1 MRHFLV
7 VLAAGVTAGLLVF
20 FAFSRSM
27 TAVGNNLLMDLSLF
41 VWFVAVLAFAAG
53 ATALVLRGLLLRT
66 EERGLR
72 ELRARIARLEAAP
85 QQATTPGPAAPAV
98 PAAGPAVPPAAAP
111 R

>member
-41 VWFVAVLAFAAG
+41 VWFVAVLAFAAS
-53 ATALVLRGLLLRT
+53 ATALVLRGLLLRS

-85 QQATTPGPAAPAV
+85 QQAATPGPTAPDVPAAAPA
-98 PAAGPAVPPAAAP
+98 APPAAAP